1 MDELKKNMRAKV
13 FKMRGLTEEQGKT
26 AFVVVNLEFEGERAF
41 VVWDSISLGEY
52 KVKARVEID
61 PELLQET
68 GDRGCD
74 FYYLGQLVLPRP
86 EDN

>member
-1 MDELKKNMRAKV
+1 MKSMHAKV
-13 FKMRGLTEEQGKT
+13 FKMRGLTVDQGKK

-41 VVWDSISLGEY
+41 VVWDSITLGEY
-52 KVKARVEID
+52 KLKARVEID
-61 PELLQET
+61 PELLQRA

-86 EDN
+86 EHN